1 MNAAD
6 YKAEAEL
13 ALDSLHR
20 WLSIEGQSDATA
32 ITLGIEAQA
41 DATLYLAENQRI
53 ANLLAYQALH
63 PNSHTTLD
71 NSVAD
76 QITEAMGA

>member
-1 MNAAD
+1 MNADIVAAI
-6 YKAEAEL
+6 KAL
-13 ALDSLHR
+13 
-20 WLSIEGQSDATA
+20 T
-32 ITLGIEAQA
+32 
-41 DATLYLAENQRI
+41 NQQHI

-76 QITEAMGA
+76 QITEAMSA

>member
-1 MNAAD
+1 MSGAD
-6 YKAEAEL
+6 YKVEAATIVAIALSSGYQNFTAEGLL
-13 ALDSLHR
+13 ALA
-20 WLSIEGQSDATA
+20 QVNA
-32 ITLGIEAQA
+32 IIYA
-41 DATLYLAENQRI
+41 AENQHI

-63 PNSHTTLD
+63 PNSHTDLD